1 MEINLWTFNYKAN
14 FIQKLPPIVCL
25 PKLNPAETPFLAPI
39 LNLQLALRFGSH
51 TQIIQAAKATA
62 KARPPVPGAAMAA
75 APGVLEAEAPDPV
88 AAVLSVSEDVV
99 VALLGELVELALRR
113 YC

>member
-1 MEINLWTFNYKAN
+1 
-14 FIQKLPPIVCL
+14 
-25 PKLNPAETPFLAPI
+25 LNPVQKPLLAPI
-39 LNLQLALRFGSH
+39 LNFQPALRFDNH
-51 TQIIQAAKATA
+51 TQIIQAAKPTA
-62 KARPPVPGAAMAA
+62 KARPPVPGAAVAA

-99 VALLGELVELALRR
+99 VALLGEFVELALWR